1 MKLVPLAGLLCV
13 ALAACASASK
23 PAPTTATTT
32 TTTSAET
39 LSSAS
44 AKADESGQSAAEA
57 WAERKIAAESE
68 TTKKESSAARLDE
81 SDPLAMGSELEESS
95 IPKVE
100 ITPAS
105 QVRAKGPGELNAAL
119 GVLKSEST
127 TDGAAKKLTQRLGN
141 PSWTEAPKGSEHAKR
156 RVWVAP
162 AGGNCHRLV
171 LEADGSVEVE
181 SVSKSEWRMLTASA
195 RQNACTGEIK
205 RGITAK

>member
-1 MKLVPLAGLLCV
+1 MKLIQLAGLSCV
-13 ALAACASASK
+13 ALAACASAPK
-23 PAPTTATTT
+23 PEPTAATT
-32 TTTSAET
+32 TTTSAT
-39 LSSAS
+39 TVSSAE
-44 AKADESGQSAAEA
+44 ADESAQSAAEA

-68 TTKKESSAARLDE
+68 ATKKTSAAGRLDE

-105 QVRAKGPGELNAAL
+105 QVRAKSPGELNAAL

-127 TDGAAKKLTQRLGN
+127 TDGAAKKLSQRLGN
-141 PSWTEAPKGSEHAKR
+141 PSWTEAPKGAEHAKR